1 IAPPQASVIQLL
13 PGGIEAN
20 FWDNEGL
27 LGAPVVR
34 RVDPEVSFNWEPGE
48 VTPCGQGPGSA
59 RWHGKLLAPSS
70 ETFTLFVRAQG
81 GVRLF
86 VDHRIVLNAWQGN
99 LRAGKERLLPVDL
112 VAGRFHDV
120 RLEYRRQE
128 GSASIQV

>member
-1 IAPPQASVIQLL
+1 Q
-13 PGGIEAN
+13 
-20 FWDNEGL
+20 
-27 LGAPVVR
+27 
-34 RVDPEVSFNWEPGE
+34 VSFNWEPGE
-48 VTPCGQGPGSA
+48 VSPRGQGPGSA
-59 RWHGKLLAPSS
+59 RWQGKLLAPSS
-70 ETFTLFVRAQG
+70 ETFTLFVRPQG

-86 VDHRIVLNAWQGN
+86 VDHLIVLNAWQGN